1 LIANDFCSMSSS
13 SHYRRADSVET
24 SPVGDRVVLY
34 EGRSRK
40 AIVLNPTGAWLWQQL
55 STPRTADELSQQ
67 LQAQFPATDGA
78 QIRADVESC
87 LHDLVRQELLQAE
100 A

>member
-1 LIANDFCSMSSS
+1 MSLNPRF
-13 SHYRRADSVET
+13 RRSDSVET

-34 EGRSRK
+34 DGRSRK

-55 STPRTADELSQQ
+55 SHTHTVDELSQQ
-67 LQAQFPATDGA
+67 LQTRFPATDAA
-78 QIRADVESC
+78 QIRADVENC
-87 LHDLVRQELLQAE
+87 LQDLVRQELLQTE

>member
-1 LIANDFCSMSSS
+1 MRYSQSPA
-13 SHYRRADSVET
+13 VET

-34 EGRSRK
+34 DNASRK

-55 STPRTADELSQQ
+55 STPSSAAELTQK
-67 LQAQFPATDGA
+67 LQARFSNVDAA
-78 QIRADVESC
+78 QVQADVEAC
-87 LHDLVRQELLQAE
+87 LKSLVEQELLHEE